1 MGTGWHEGTVEA
13 EYRVS
18 QPAMSMQQHQQP
30 RQRQRQRQQAIA
42 SDALYV
48 QLVQTLQGV
57 QEEQKE
63 QAGINEQTK
72 VALTQIVER
81 LKNVEKWQDSADERR
96 EKQEDRQE
104 TRYEQQPDKA
114 RNMLGTYGGCI
125 GQAVFACFYI
135 VSIAI
140 SITALIITL
149 TH

>member
-1 MGTGWHEGTVEA
+1 MGTGWHDGTVEA
-13 EYRVS
+13 EYGVS

-30 RQRQRQRQQAIA
+30 RQRQSQRQQAIA

-114 RNMLGTYGGCI
+114 RKDRKST
-125 GQAVFACFYI
+125 
-135 VSIAI
+135 
-140 SITALIITL
+140 
-149 TH
+149 